1 MAISYLEKKDNKLIF
16 TGEYMEAYVLD
27 KLFKK
32 NLNEVVG
39 EDVDLFGLFNYRVSN
54 KKGEIDPKS
63 KLYTFNFPSKIV
75 TKPTSIETAELEL
88 LPGCGVQKYRV
99 LKYYNGDAMM
109 ECLQVVKSIT
119 NVETLVNMFLSASI
133 PNTIP
138 YEKLPEVFMTG
149 LFINGET
156 GNVNA
161 STISVYISELN
172 RYKKDTSIPFR
183 KIAGKGNCSSYDYV
197 PANVRS
203 VCANNSTFSALTF
216 EDIDTMM
223 VYSINKKRYNK
234 PQNASPIEQIIQV

>member
-1 MAISYLEKKDNKLIF
+1 MAVAYLEKKDNKLIF

-32 NLNEVVG
+32 NLNEIVG
-39 EDVDLFGLFNYRVSN
+39 DNVDLFALFNYRISN
-54 KKGEIDPKS
+54 SKGEIDPKS

-75 TKPTSIETAELEL
+75 SRPTSVDTAELEL
-88 LPGCGVQKYRV
+88 IPGCGVQKYRV
-99 LKYYNGDAMM
+99 LKYYKGDAIM
-109 ECLQVVKSIT
+109 ECLQIVKAIS
-119 NVETLVNMFLSASI
+119 NVEILVNMFLSGSI

-138 YEKLPEVFMTG
+138 YEQLREVFMTG
-149 LFINGET
+149 LYINGEN

-161 STISVYISELN
+161 SVLSVYVSELC

-183 KIAGKGNCSSYDYV
+183 KIIGQGKAGSYDYV
-197 PANVRS
+197 SSNVRS
-203 VCANNSTFSALTF
+203 VCANNSTFTALTF

-234 PQNASPIEQIIQV
+234 PQNPSPIEQIIQV